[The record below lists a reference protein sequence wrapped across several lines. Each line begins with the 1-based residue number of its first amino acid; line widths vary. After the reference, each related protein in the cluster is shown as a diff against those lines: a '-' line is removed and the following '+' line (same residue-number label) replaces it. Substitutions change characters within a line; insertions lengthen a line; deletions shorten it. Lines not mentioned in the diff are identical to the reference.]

1 MGLLCHK
8 IFRYLLQNIIIIII
22 DIYIFVQFEG
32 VATRD
37 GKLLISCIASLGGA

>member
-8 IFRYLLQNIIIIII
+8 IFRYLLQNIIIIIY
-22 DIYIFVQFEG
+22 IYIFVQFGG